1 VATFT
6 GHLDPGQ
13 RLIAAQLFAGP
24 SGVISSWTAAGWHGV
39 EAARRSPVIRMTVPQ
54 RLSAR
59 RTSGI
64 VITRTRRPDEAVWNR
79 GSLRI
84 SSRARAVVDAARDI
98 RGEPAATAI
107 VTEAV
112 QRGIVTVE
120 AVRHELECGPRQ
132 GSAQVRRALAA
143 AEANAWSVPEA
154 DLLALLRASPT
165 LPEIWAN
172 PWLTSIDGRRLPTPD
187 LWIDDVALAVQVH
200 SRRYHLRDQDWEA
213 TVSADSIL
221 GEHGIV
227 VLGVT
232 PRLISADPAA
242 VRSRVERAC
251 EALRDRPRP
260 GIVAHPKPCF
270 G

>member
-1 VATFT
+1 
-6 GHLDPGQ
+6 
-13 RLIAAQLFAGP
+13 
-24 SGVISSWTAAGWHGV
+24 
-39 EAARRSPVIRMTVPQ
+39 
-54 RLSAR
+54 
-59 RTSGI
+59 
-64 VITRTRRPDEAVWNR
+64 
-79 GSLRI
+79 
-84 SSRARAVVDAARDI
+84 
-98 RGEPAATAI
+98 
-107 VTEAV
+107 
-112 QRGIVTVE
+112 
-120 AVRHELECGPRQ
+120 
-132 GSAQVRRALAA
+132 
-143 AEANAWSVPEA
+143 VPEA

-172 PWLTSIDGRRLPTPD
+172 PWLTLIDGRRLPTPD
-187 LWIDDVALAVQVH
+187 LWIDGVALAVQVH

-232 PRLISADPAA
+232 PQLISADPAA